1 MALGVLGFLSLSTS
15 HLTETNMSAASI
27 QSVRPTRRIGAWTL
41 QGIVAAAFLAAGAAK
56 LAGVPFMV
64 DLFAQI
70 GLGQWFR
77 VVTGV
82 VEVTGAVALLI
93 PGLASIGALWLG
105 ATMVG
110 AVATHLF
117 VLHTSPVP
125 AIVLGLLNVVVIYL
139 RRDELASLLHRVK
152 G

>member
-1 MALGVLGFLSLSTS
+1 M
-15 HLTETNMSAASI
+15 ETNMSATSI
-27 QSVRPTRRIGAWTL
+27 QSDRPTRRIGAWTL
-41 QGIVAAAFLAAGAAK
+41 RDIVAAAFLAAGFAK

-117 VLHTSPVP
+117 VLHTNPVP
-125 AIVLGLLNVVVIYL
+125 AIVLGLLNAVGCL
-139 RRDELASLLHRVK
+139 PAAR
-152 G
+152 

>member
-1 MALGVLGFLSLSTS
+1 M
-15 HLTETNMSAASI
+15 ETNMSAASI
-27 QSVRPTRRIGAWTL
+27 QSGRPSRRIGAWTL
-41 QGIVAAAFLAAGAAK
+41 QGIIAAAFLAAGFAK

-93 PGLASIGALWLG
+93 PGLASIGGLWLG
-105 ATMVG
+105 GTMVG

-117 VLHTSPVP
+117 VLHTSPAP
-125 AIVLGLLNVVVIYL
+125 AVVLGLLNAVVVYL
-139 RRDELASLLHRVK
+139 RRDELAALLHRVK

>member
-1 MALGVLGFLSLSTS
+1 
-15 HLTETNMSAASI
+15 MSAASI
-27 QSVRPTRRIGAWTL
+27 PSVRPSRRIGAWTL
-41 QGIVAAAFLAAGAAK
+41 QGIIAAAFLAAGAAK

-64 DLFAQI
+64 DLFNQI

-82 VEVTGAVALLI
+82 VEIAGAVALLV

-105 ATMVG
+105 GTMVG

-117 VLHTSPVP
+117 VLHTSPVA
-125 AIVLGLLNVVVIYL
+125 AIVLGVLNALVVYL
-139 RRDELASLLHRVK
+139 RRDELAALLHRVK

>member
-1 MALGVLGFLSLSTS
+1 
-15 HLTETNMSAASI
+15 MSAASI

-41 QGIVAAAFLAAGAAK
+41 QGIVAAAFLAAGLAK
-56 LAGVPFMV
+56 LAGAPFMV
-64 DLFAQI
+64 GLFEQI

-77 VVTGV
+77 IVTGV
-82 VEVTGAVALLI
+82 VEVAGAVALLV
-93 PGLASIGALWLG
+93 PGLASIGGLWLG
-105 ATMVG
+105 GTMVG

-125 AIVLGLLNVVVIYL
+125 AVVLGLLNAVIVYL
-139 RRDELASLLHRVK
+139 RRDELVALLQRVK

>member
-1 MALGVLGFLSLSTS
+1 MES
-15 HLTETNMSAASI
+15 NMSATSI

-41 QGIVAAAFLAAGAAK
+41 QGIIAAAFLAAGFAK

-93 PGLASIGALWLG
+93 PGLASIGALWLRGTMGGGG
-105 ATMVG
+105 ANPF
-110 AVATHLF
+110 F
-117 VLHTSPVP
+117 VLHTKPV
-125 AIVLGLLNVVVIYL
+125 
-139 RRDELASLLHRVK
+139 
-152 G
+152 